1 MKLIKIKDAWV
12 NPESIDAISPVYHG
26 IPHVVV
32 VVKGEPVGLL
42 FDPEQDGSPAEL
54 AATIAER
61 LQFADMDMDDSDSH
75 AAMMR
80 NVAMT
85 DDQLDLVE
93 QAARMYLAQSLDFDL
108 VNASQLRS
116 LMAEMFESLIP
127 EAYAAIEGEYS
138 EKKGRA
144 EDGRQ

>member
-12 NPESIDAISPVYHG
+12 NPASIDAISPVYHA

-32 VVKGEPVGLL
+32 VVKGEPVGFL
-42 FDPEQDGSPAEL
+42 FNPEEDGSPAEL
-54 AATIAER
+54 AAAIAER
-61 LQFADMDMDDSDSH
+61 LQFADVDLDDNDSH

-85 DDQLDLVE
+85 DDQLDLIE
-93 QAARMYLAQSLDFDL
+93 HAARMDL
-108 VNASQLRS
+108 SRQFGEVTAVQLHNV
-116 LMAEMFESLIP
+116 MAEMFESLIP
-127 EAYAAIEGEYS
+127 EAYAAIVGEFN

>member
-1 MKLIKIKDAWV
+1 VKLIKIKDAWV

-42 FDPEQDGSPAEL
+42 FNPEEDGSPAEL
-54 AATIAER
+54 AALIAER
-61 LQFADMDMDDSDSH
+61 LQFADMDMDMDDSDSH

-93 QAARMYLAQSLDFDL
+93 QAARMFLS
-108 VNASQLRS
+108 RS
-116 LMAEMFESLIP
+116 NGGAVPLTNLYVLLSEMFESLIP
-127 EAYAAIEGEYS
+127 EVYAGIEGEYR
-138 EKKGRA
+138 EKKERG
-144 EDGRQ
+144 

>member
-1 MKLIKIKDAWV
+1 VKLIKIKDAWV

-42 FDPEQDGSPAEL
+42 FNPEEDGSPAEL
-54 AATIAER
+54 AALIAER

-93 QAARMYLAQSLDFDL
+93 QAARMFLS
-108 VNASQLRS
+108 RS
-116 LMAEMFESLIP
+116 NGGAVPLTNLYVLLSEMFESLIP
-127 EAYAAIEGEYS
+127 EVYAGIEGEYR
-138 EKKGRA
+138 EKKERG
-144 EDGRQ
+144 